1 MNIGVTE
8 NGIIWYKLAEGE
20 FLLKL
25 QADSSTEFTI
35 SLDNATMED
44 VERIEPMDFFNQRD
58 KDEDN

>member
-44 VERIEPMDFFNQRD
+44 VERIEPMDFFNNRD

>member
-35 SLDNATMED
+35 SLDNATMDD
-44 VERIEPMDFFNQRD
+44 VERIEPMDFFNNRD

>member
-44 VERIEPMDFFNQRD
+44 VERIEPMDFFGKRD

>member
-8 NGIIWYKLAEGE
+8 NGIIWYRLAEGE

-44 VERIEPMDFFNQRD
+44 VERIEPMDFFNKRD

>member
-44 VERIEPMDFFNQRD
+44 VERIEPMDFFNKRD